1 MTVGVRNSKEGLE
14 VQIDGDRET
23 RAAALVE
30 ILPLQVLDPEVHNL
44 VAGGPEHRRRYLD
57 WMAFHVEPGYQQRW
71 RRFRRALRQRNAAL
85 REGANKIS
93 ISAWDRE
100 FLEAAEEVDQTRRR
114 VLDNAHTALEQT
126 GAALLGCAVGFEYLQ
141 GWASERG
148 LEESLEI
155 AWERD
160 QQTGTTQAG
169 PQRAELR
176 LIYDERRAKP
186 LVSRGQQK
194 LFACTMILAATE
206 VVQLALERPLLLLL
220 DDPAAELDEE
230 ALDRLMS
237 RVFGLGS
244 QIIAT
249 ALGAETLVFPGPAAM
264 FHVKQGELQ
273 KTA

>member
-1 MTVGVRNSKEGLE
+1 VTVGVRNSKEGLE

-141 GWASERG
+141 GWAAERG

-249 ALGAETLVFPGPAAM
+249 ALGAGTLVFPGPAAM
-264 FHVKQGELQ
+264 FHVKQGGLQ

>member
-100 FLEAAEEVDQTRRR
+100 FLEAAEEVDQTRRQ

-155 AWERD
+155 AW
-160 QQTGTTQAG
+160 
-169 PQRAELR
+169 
-176 LIYDERRAKP
+176 
-186 LVSRGQQK
+186 
-194 LFACTMILAATE
+194 
-206 VVQLALERPLLLLL
+206 
-220 DDPAAELDEE
+220 
-230 ALDRLMS
+230 
-237 RVFGLGS
+237 
-244 QIIAT
+244 
-249 ALGAETLVFPGPAAM
+249 
-264 FHVKQGELQ
+264 
-273 KTA
+273 